1 MTTVLCI
8 AGHGLKPDGSF
19 DSGATGYI
27 KKGEHRYMKEDLF
40 PAMKRHLPKGADVV
54 FFSEHNVLHYK
65 DLVKMANSYG
75 KDTKVI
81 EFHYDAFTPGSEDGH
96 VIIWGNYKPDSL
108 DLRLRD
114 VIKEMVGLRFAA
126 YGEKGISAR
135 TNLGNARMAAKG
147 GVNYRLVELGFGT
160 HKEEADILV
169 NHVDEYAKKLVEA
182 ILNTKVESEA
192 APKPS
197 AKPVVNKPKP
207 VETTKPAAKPK
218 KKTIDQMAAEVI
230 AGKHGN
236 GHDNRRKS
244 LGISQAEYNK
254 VSDKV
259 NAHYGVKSE
268 PVKASKSIDQ
278 MAREVINGEHGNGHD
293 NRRKSLGVSQ
303 SVYNQVRDRVN
314 EMAGGSSIPSKSIEE
329 MAREVVYGKHGNG
342 HAARQR
348 SLGVNDATYR
358 KVRDRVNQLM

>member
-19 DSGATGYI
+19 DPGATGFI
-27 KKGEHRYMKEDLF
+27 TKGEHKYMKEDLF
-40 PAMKRHLPKGADVV
+40 PAMEKYVPKDSKLKFVFYSKR
-54 FFSEHNVLHYK
+54 NVLHYG
-65 DLVKMANSYG
+65 DIVSLANSYG
-75 KDTKVI
+75 KDTIVI
-81 EFHYDAFTPGSEDGH
+81 EFHYDAFTATAKGGH
-96 VIIWGNYKPDSL
+96 VIVWHTFKPDIL

-114 VIKEMVGLRFAA
+114 VIGQMVGLRFEHM
-126 YGEKGISAR
+126 GQKGISGR
-135 TNLGNARMAAKG
+135 NNLGNARMTANG

-160 HKEEADILV
+160 NKENAKVMTE
-169 NHVDEYAKKLVEA
+169 NVDRYAKLLVEA
-182 ILNTKVESEA
+182 ILNTEVDEQ
-192 APKPS
+192 PKT
-197 AKPVVNKPKP
+197 KPKP

-293 NRRKSLGVSQ
+293 NRRKSLGISQ

-314 EMAGGSSIPSKSIEE
+314 EMAGGSSTPSKSIEE
-329 MAREVVYGKHGNG
+329 MAKEVVYGKHGNG